1 MKSVTL
7 RSGAVMPLNG
17 FGTSRLTTE
26 ETETATLAALAAGY
40 HHIDCAAVYMNEK
53 EVGRAFGKHFGRN
66 DVKRSDVFITSK
78 VWNTCHKKDDVV
90 KACRQ
95 TLDDLRL
102 DYLDLYLVHHPF
114 SWEFIGLPITK
125 KTYIPRCER
134 TGQLKMGGASLL
146 ETWCG
151 MEECQRLGLVR
162 DIGVSNYSVALMADV
177 MNYAEILPSVNQ
189 CECHVYNT
197 RVELRSVCDM
207 YNIHLTMYSILGS
220 GKEGLLD
227 DEVVALIAKSHGA
240 TSAQVMI
247 AWGLSKHCAVLSKS
261 AKAKRM
267 AENLK
272 SENISFSDEEI
283 AKLDALDRKQMVINM
298 ANFWGGFPSHA

>member
-7 RSGAVMPLNG
+7 RSGALMPLNG

-26 ETETATLAALAAGY
+26 ETETALAAGY
-40 HHIDCAAVYMNEK
+40 RHIDCAAVYMNEK
-53 EVGRAFGKHFGRN
+53 LVGRAFERHFGRE

-78 VWNTCHKKDDVV
+78 VWNTCHRKDDVV

-95 TLDDLRL
+95 SLDDLRL

-114 SWEFIGLPITK
+114 SWEFMGLPITK
-125 KTYIPRCER
+125 ETFLPRCEK
-134 TGQLKMGGASLL
+134 TGLLKMSGASLL
-146 ETWCG
+146 ETWRG

-197 RVELRSVCDM
+197 RVELRSVCEM
-207 YNIHLTMYSILGS
+207 YNIHFTMYSILGS

-227 DEVVALIAKSHGA
+227 DEVVTSIAKSHGA
-240 TSAQVMI
+240 TSAQILI
-247 AWGLSKHCAVLSKS
+247 AWGISKNSAVLSKS
-261 AKAKRM
+261 AKRKRM
-267 AENLK
+267 VENLK
-272 SENISFSDEEI
+272 SENISFSDEEM
-283 AKLDALDRKQMVINM
+283 AKLDALDRKQMIINM